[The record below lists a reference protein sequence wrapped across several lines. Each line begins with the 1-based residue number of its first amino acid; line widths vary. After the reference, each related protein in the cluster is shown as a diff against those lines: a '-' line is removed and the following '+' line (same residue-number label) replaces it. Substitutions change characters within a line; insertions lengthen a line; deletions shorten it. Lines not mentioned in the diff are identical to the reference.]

1 MECTLVFQEWLFPNS
16 PIGYKSNSQYRFE
29 VGYKGKHGI
38 LDQDSKHL
46 HRVHQTGGKEEI
58 STAAIHILILL

>member
-1 MECTLVFQEWLFPNS
+1 MS
-16 PIGYKSNSQYRFE
+16 PIANESNSQYRFE
-29 VGYKGKHGI
+29 VGYKGKHCI
-38 LDQDSKHL
+38 LNQYSKHL